1 MKKFEVGHV
10 YFDQYACDHETIST
24 IKIIKRT
31 PKTVVFER
39 NGKTRRAKLYED
51 SNGEYIIPD
60 HYSMAC
66 VYRAERELCWTKS
79 RSRSTPLSSRS
90 SLPQRITPSASRLLH
105 RLPPLATLS
114 LARWLTTPCAKWC
127 FPSLTR
133 ATCGQ
138 RNWTSLQPSPTAPA
152 AWPDKGRCW
161 AFRQRLFFC
170 SIYSQMR
177 VKMLSC
183 LLTCSYL

>member
-66 VYRAERELCWTKS
+66 VYRAERSCWTKS
-79 RSRSTPLSSRS
+79 RSMSTPLSSRS

-105 RLPPLATLS
+105 R
-114 LARWLTTPCAKWC
+114 
-127 FPSLTR
+127 
-133 ATCGQ
+133 
-138 RNWTSLQPSPTAPA
+138 PA
-152 AWPDKGRCW
+152 AGYSVAGPLVDYTMREMVLSIFDKSDLR
-161 AFRQRLFFC
+161 AKELDFLAA
-170 SIYSQMR
+170 
-177 VKMLSC
+177 
-183 LLTCSYL
+183 LTDRASSVAR

>member
-66 VYRAERELCWTKS
+66 VYRAERELLDEE
-79 RSRSTPLSSRS
+79 PE
-90 SLPQRITPSASRLLH
+90 
-105 RLPPLATLS
+105 
-114 LARWLTTPCAKWC
+114 
-127 FPSLTR
+127 
-133 ATCGQ
+133 
-138 RNWTSLQPSPTAPA
+138 QPATAPA
-152 AWPDKGRCW
+152 EQEQPAAADNTIRFPADRAAAAQAPATGYAVARTLVDYTMREMVLAIFDKSDLR
-161 AFRQRLFFC
+161 AKELDFLAALTDRA
-170 SIYSQMR
+170 SIVAR
-177 VKMLSC
+177 
-183 LLTCSYL
+183 

>member
-51 SNGEYIIPD
+51 ANGEYIIPD

-66 VYRAERELCWTKS
+66 VYRAERELLDEEPEQVNAAPVEQEQPAAADNTI
-79 RSRSTPLSSRS
+79 R
-90 SLPQRITPSASRLLH
+90 
-105 RLPPLATLS
+105 
-114 LARWLTTPCAKWC
+114 
-127 FPSLTR
+127 FP
-133 ATCGQ
+133 AAAQ
-138 RNWTSLQPSPTAPA
+138 APA
-152 AWPDKGRCW
+152 AGYSDAGLLVDYTMREMVLAIFDKSDLR
-161 AFRQRLFFC
+161 AKELDFLAA
-170 SIYSQMR
+170 
-177 VKMLSC
+177 
-183 LLTCSYL
+183 LTDRASSVAR

>member
-10 YFDQYACDHETIST
+10 YYDQYACDHETLST

-66 VYRAERELCWTKS
+66 VYRAERELLDEE
-79 RSRSTPLSSRS
+79 PEQVNV
-90 SLPQRITPSASRLLH
+90 PVEQEQ
-105 RLPPLATLS
+105 LAAADNTI
-114 LARWLTTPCAKWC
+114 R
-127 FPSLTR
+127 FPADR
-133 ATCGQ
+133 ATAAQ
-138 RNWTSLQPSPTAPA
+138 TPA
-152 AWPDKGRCW
+152 AGYSVAGLLVDYTIREMTLAIFDKSGLR
-161 AFRQRLFFC
+161 AKELDFLAA
-170 SIYSQMR
+170 
-177 VKMLSC
+177 
-183 LLTCSYL
+183 LTDRASSVAR

>member
-60 HYSMAC
+60 H
-66 VYRAERELCWTKS
+66 EE
-79 RSRSTPLSSRS
+79 PE
-90 SLPQRITPSASRLLH
+90 
-105 RLPPLATLS
+105 
-114 LARWLTTPCAKWC
+114 
-127 FPSLTR
+127 
-133 ATCGQ
+133 
-138 RNWTSLQPSPTAPA
+138 QPATAPA
-152 AWPDKGRCW
+152 EQEQPAAADNTIRFPADRAAAAQAPATGYAVARTLVDYTMREMVLAIFDKSDLR
-161 AFRQRLFFC
+161 AKELDFLAA
-170 SIYSQMR
+170 
-177 VKMLSC
+177 
-183 LLTCSYL
+183 LTDRASSVAR